1 MLPTHNKKLF
11 EKKKTIAPAQ
21 TKIRRLSYG
30 IKKIMPP
37 PSYHPVKLSFFC
49 YQVAGCGKNKK
60 NTGSLNWT
68 ELILCYCP
76 LLSCVNVLVTYSLT
90 YLYPGL

>member
-21 TKIRRLSYG
+21 TKIRHLSYG

-60 NTGSLNWT
+60 K
-68 ELILCYCP
+68 YR
-76 LLSCVNVLVTYSLT
+76 VTQLD
-90 YLYPGL
+90 

>member
-11 EKKKTIAPAQ
+11 EKKTISPAQ

-49 YQVAGCGKNKK
+49 YQVAGCAKNKK
-60 NTGSLNWT
+60 K
-68 ELILCYCP
+68 YR
-76 LLSCVNVLVTYSLT
+76 VTQLD
-90 YLYPGL
+90 